1 MSNGKLA
8 ASAAL
13 VVVCLAATAHAGFK
27 YSSLSVVV
35 DQNFRFAYGSL
46 GATRN
51 SASTQEYLGCSYF
64 GTSAG
69 CEAWAVNGG
78 YVACWTSDPAMAGAA
93 ARLSSDGGVYF
104 SWDGNG
110 NCTSIVT
117 SSYSYYDP
125 KAP

>member
-1 MSNGKLA
+1 MSKGRLA

-13 VVVCLAATAHAGFK
+13 AVVCLATTARAGFK
-27 YSSLSVVV
+27 YSSFSVVV
-35 DQNFRFAYGSL
+35 DQNARYAFGSL

-51 SASTQEYLGCSYF
+51 NAGTQEWIGCSYY

-69 CEAWAVNGG
+69 CAAWAVNGG
-78 YVACWTSDPAMAGAA
+78 YAACWTSDPALAAVA
-93 ARLSSDGGVYF
+93 ARLGGDGGVSF
-104 SWDGNG
+104 GWDSNG

>member
-35 DQNFRFAYGSL
+35 DQHDRYSYGSL

-51 SASTQEYLGCSYF
+51 NASTQEYIGCSSF

-78 YVACWTSDPAMAGAA
+78 YVACWTSDPVMAGVA
-93 ARLSSDGGVYF
+93 ARLTSDGGVYF
-104 SWDGNG
+104 TWDSNG
-110 NCTSIVT
+110 NCTSIAT